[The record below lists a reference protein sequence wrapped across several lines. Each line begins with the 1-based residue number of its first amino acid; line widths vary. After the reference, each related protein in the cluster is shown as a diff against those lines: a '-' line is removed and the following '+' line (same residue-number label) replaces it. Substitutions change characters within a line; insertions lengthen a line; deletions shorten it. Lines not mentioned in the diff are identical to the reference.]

1 MRLQKAERK
10 KVKLKM
16 NLSGT
21 SGSGKTM
28 SALLMAYGITKNW
41 EKVAVIDTENN
52 SSSLYSHLGE
62 FQVIDLAP
70 PYHPNRYIQA
80 IDICIEA
87 GIECLIIDSTT
98 HEWNG
103 EGGCID
109 INEKLAQVKYRG
121 NTWSAWNETTP
132 MHDKFINK
140 ILQSDLHIIT
150 CTRSKSE
157 TVMGEDKKVKK
168 VGMKD
173 MQRDGFEYELTV
185 SLSIDRDTHMAVASK
200 DRTGLFTNRQPFVI
214 SESTGQEIRDWCEKG
229 VDVKTII
236 SNLINDMSGIE
247 SIDGLK
253 DFMENVP
260 AYAKSNSELRSKAN
274 EIYKSLIPKKEDNAE
289 QH

>member
-1 MRLQKAERK
+1 MKLQKAERK

-28 SALLMAYGITKNW
+28 SALLMAYGITKDW

-214 SESTGQEIRDWCEKG
+214 SESTGQEIKDWCEKG
-229 VDVKTII
+229 IDVKTII
-236 SNLINDMSGIE
+236 SNLINDMSGIK

>member
-1 MRLQKAERK
+1 MKLQKAERK

-214 SESTGQEIRDWCEKG
+214 SESTGQEIKDWCEKG
-229 VDVKTII
+229 IDVKTII
-236 SNLINDMSGIE
+236 SNLINDMSGIK